1 MWQTRKEGNAL
12 EQKVTSAELLFSN
25 FIIEHNLPLPLRIM
39 LETYFA
45 ACFLIRTLQKITNL
59 QGPKQER

>member
-25 FIIEHNLPLPLRIM
+25 FIIEHNLPIAIADHAGDLFRSMFPDSDIAKN
-39 LETYFA
+39 YKSA
-45 ACFLIRTLQKITNL
+45 RT
-59 QGPKQER
+59 